1 MTLGVEQIHTYIISK
16 GYIMFKQRAITSVII
31 VLLVLGILLCAPPSI
46 QLIFVMALIAACAW
60 EWLAL
65 IPLTNNI
72 YRGVYFLVMLLLAAM
87 TIGYGD
93 NFSAMIAGIVLASWG
108 LIIIAILSYPMSQRI
123 WGHAAIVALAGLI
136 VMPLF
141 LYGLVRIHNDY
152 PNGKAL
158 IMYTI
163 VLVWAAD
170 VGAYLCGKWLGRH
183 KLIPRVSPG
192 KSWEGALGGLL
203 LVLMVA
209 AWGNYYFQPQYLFCW
224 WGTAVVLFV
233 QSVFGDLFISVLKR
247 RCQLKDTGQILP
259 GHGGM
264 LDRLDSLLA
273 VMPLAVL
280 LYRFCLQA

>member
-1 MTLGVEQIHTYIISK
+1 
-16 GYIMFKQRAITSVII
+16 MFKQRAITSVII
-31 VLLVLGILLCAPPSI
+31 VLLVIGVLFWAPVSI
-46 QLIFVMALIAACAW
+46 QLAFVMALIAVCAW

-65 IPLTNNI
+65 IPLTNGI
-72 YRGVYFLVMLLLAAM
+72 YRAGYFLVMLLLAAM
-87 TIGYGD
+87 TIVYGSI
-93 NFSAMIAGIVLASWG
+93 FSTMIAGLILTCWS
-108 LIIIAILSYPMSQRI
+108 LIILAILSYPMSQRI
-123 WGHAAIVALAGLI
+123 WGHAPVVALGGLI
-136 VMPLF
+136 VVPLF

-203 LVLMVA
+203 LVLVVA
-209 AWGNYYFQPQYLFCW
+209 ALGNYYFQPQYLFCW
-224 WGTAVVLFV
+224 WGTAAILFI

-247 RCQLKDTGQILP
+247 RRQLKDTGQILP

-273 VMPLAVL
+273 VVPLAVL